1 MTILHCTP
9 FSSGTRAHATHLS
22 SQVQAAHTA
31 PLFAGTLTRT
41 SSHPHTLA
49 PVCGWAR
56 ACLRGSSTRRL
67 KAGCFLS
74 PAVSCCHRG
83 WLRCCPA
90 FRQRAELRRSNGD
103 PPTCET
109 HTSKRAAPRRVT
121 KPGAGRVPSGRT
133 PEPGTGA
140 VAMWPLGPPRGPWPL
155 ARVRAQLF
163 KSTQRRLE
171 AKLFDS
177 RLSL

>member
-1 MTILHCTP
+1 MTGWDGRLDYTALYAFFLRHTRSRHTP
-9 FSSGTRAHATHLS
+9 LLAGSS
-22 SQVQAAHTA
+22 AHTA

-83 WLRCCPA
+83 WLRCCPR
-90 FRQRAELRRSNGD
+90 FGD
-103 PPTCET
+103 
-109 HTSKRAAPRRVT
+109 
-121 KPGAGRVPSGRT
+121 GQGLGGRT
-133 PEPGTGA
+133 ATPPPVRPTPRSGPHRDELPYRGQGEYRAVTHRNPERGRSLCGPEGSSEGS
-140 VAMWPLGPPRGPWPL
+140 VAASSWACRCAQPARPL
-155 ARVRAQLF
+155 
-163 KSTQRRLE
+163 
-171 AKLFDS
+171 
-177 RLSL
+177 

>member
-1 MTILHCTP
+1 MPPPPIWDLVTGWDGRLDYTALYTFFLRHTRSRHTP
-9 FSSGTRAHATHLS
+9 LLAGSS
-22 SQVQAAHTA
+22 AHTA

-121 KPGAGRVPSGRT
+121 IPGAGRVQSGDT

-140 VAMWPLGPPRGPWPL
+140 VTMWPRGVL
-155 ARVRAQLF
+155 RGVRG
-163 KSTQRRLE
+163 R
-171 AKLFDS
+171 
-177 RLSL
+177 